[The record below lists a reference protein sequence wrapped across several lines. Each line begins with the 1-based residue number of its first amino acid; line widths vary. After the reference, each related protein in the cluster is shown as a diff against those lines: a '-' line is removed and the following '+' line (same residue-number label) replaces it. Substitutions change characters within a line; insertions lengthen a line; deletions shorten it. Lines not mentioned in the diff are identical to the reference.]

1 MIVCYLAHMKFD
13 EWLKEQLRARDW
25 TYQALGRLVG
35 VAHTTI
41 GQWAKG
47 NNKPDPS
54 QLRELAR
61 VTDTNPIW
69 LFRLVGYLP
78 EEEPVDDA
86 AVRPKVAAI
95 LRELETLPDEV
106 IDLLVDQIRYVLR
119 PRAKALKEGGREAA
133 KAGKDQPD
141 SGDTD

>member
-1 MIVCYLAHMKFD
+1 M
-13 EWLKEQLRARDW
+13 ETGSW
-25 TYQALGRLVG
+25 TQESIGKKIG
-35 VAHTTI
+35 VSQVTV
-41 GQWAKG
+41 GQWLRGKDRPR
-47 NNKPDPS
+47 PDA
-54 QLRELAR
+54 LRELAR
-61 VTDTNPIW
+61 VTGTNPIW